1 MPAGGDGPRPN
12 APRSGG
18 SVIGEPVRRT
28 LRLAHALALVAPLA
42 VAAHQDAKVEPGEQ
56 ILNASCTSCHDLR
69 PIEVQALDADGWT
82 KTVKA
87 EVAKGA
93 KLKPEDTPTLIEYLV
108 KYHGPLPDGP
118 GKTVV
123 LNICTQCHDLQ
134 RVRRQRS
141 TAQEWAEILDAM
153 LNEGAPLSERDFP
166 VLLRYLAKNFGP
178 ER

>member
-1 MPAGGDGPRPN
+1 MPAGGDGPRPD
-12 APRSGG
+12 ARSGG

-28 LRLAHALALVAPLA
+28 LRLAQALALVVPLA
-42 VAAHQDAKVEPGEQ
+42 AAAQQDAKVEPGEQ
-56 ILNASCTSCHDLR
+56 ILNASCTGCHDLR
-69 PIEVQALDADGWT
+69 PIEVQALDAEGWA

-87 EVAKGA
+87 EVGKGA
-93 KLKPEDTPTLIEYLV
+93 KLKPEDTPTLIDYLV
-108 KYHGPLPDGP
+108 KYHGPLPEGP
-118 GKTVV
+118 GKTVI

-153 LNEGAPLSERDFP
+153 LNEGAPLPERDFP
-166 VLLRYLAKNFGP
+166 VLLRYLARNFGP

>member
-1 MPAGGDGPRPN
+1 M
-12 APRSGG
+12 
-18 SVIGEPVRRT
+18 
-28 LRLAHALALVAPLA
+28 
-42 VAAHQDAKVEPGEQ
+42 
-56 ILNASCTSCHDLR
+56 
-69 PIEVQALDADGWT
+69 DADGWT

-108 KYHGPLPDGP
+108 KYHGPLPEGP